1 MFITSARRPIERQP
15 DYPRSISCGGNC
27 LDVLQPS
34 ITKCR
39 PVAERKKAKKTHD
52 TLHSLA
58 QKIMDDHLLVPEAKV
73 GDRLPLISELGGKY
87 GFSMPTIGKALS
99 LLQLQGYVKGK
110 RGQGVFIT
118 TLPQATSSIKGELTI
133 GFISSFT
140 YSSAPL
146 LGAISQTADFLH
158 ARIRIANSR
167 HSFEEEHRQ
176 FDKMVGAGVAGVII
190 QPVLSVRE
198 ADDYLMRTLFPVVMI
213 DAPVPCSQHPSV
225 MFDNWSAGY
234 SITRFLLEKGHRHIL
249 FLRLR
254 TPVPHRSIG
263 ERLAGFFYAMKEN
276 GISED
281 QYAVADIFHDE
292 TAFPE
297 GTDVYPPI
305 LEKNTAK
312 LRAAFAG
319 YPETTA
325 VILPSDSYAHA
336 FKRQLQKLKLPVNPR
351 MVVVGFD
358 NFQRPEWSEA
368 FLTTNPDWKDMG
380 RRAVNMLLQN
390 IQTPPK
396 TTTELILPCPLY
408 FPPSLDVDALRV

>member
-1 MFITSARRPIERQP
+1 MSIYVRPHHF
-15 DYPRSISCGGNC
+15 GK
-27 LDVLQPS
+27 LDVFQSS
-34 ITKCR
+34 ITKR
-39 PVAERKKAKKTHD
+39 YPVTERKKKQKTRD

-73 GDRLPLISELGGKY
+73 GDKLPLISELGGKY

-118 TLPQATSSIKGELTI
+118 TLPQATSSIKGEMTI

-140 YSSAPL
+140 YSTSHL

-158 ARIRIANSR
+158 VRLRIANSR
-167 HSFEEEHRQ
+167 HCFREEQRQ
-176 FDKMVGAGVAGVII
+176 FDKMVGEGVAGVIV

-198 ADDYLMRTLFPVVMI
+198 ADDYLTRPHPDYPIVTL
-213 DAPVPCSQHPSV
+213 DAPVPDSRCPSV

-263 ERLAGFFYAMKEN
+263 ERLDGFFYAMKEN
-276 GISED
+276 GIPED
-281 QYAVADIFHDE
+281 QCAVADIFHDE

-312 LRAAFAG
+312 LRAAFAEH
-319 YPETTA
+319 PKTTA
-325 VILPSDSYAHA
+325 VILPTDGYAHA
-336 FKRQLQKLKLPVNPR
+336 FKRHLQKLKLPVSPR

-408 FPPSLDVDALRV
+408 FPPSLDVDALRA